1 MSVGPKIVMKLISF
15 GVGIP
20 VGIVTKRAVE
30 GAWSATRGEEPPRKP
45 SDPGVRWVDAIAWA
59 ALSAAGIVAAELAT
73 RRGAEVVWRR
83 VIGTEPP
90 PPKQSKAQKKLG
102 QAQDKADLEPAQ
114 KA

>member
-1 MSVGPKIVMKLISF
+1 MSLGPKIVMKLISF

-20 VGIVTKRAVE
+20 VGIATKRVVE
-30 GAWSATRGEEPPRKP
+30 GAWHATRGEEPPRKP
-45 SDPGVRWVDAIAWA
+45 SDPGVRWADAIGWA

-73 RRGAEVVWRR
+73 RRGAEEVWRR

>member
-1 MSVGPKIVMKLISF
+1 MSVAPKIVMKVISF

-30 GAWSATRGEEPPRKP
+30 GAWQATRGRDAPRKP
-45 SDPGVRWVDAIAWA
+45 SDPGVRWSDAISWA
-59 ALSAAGIVAAELAT
+59 ALSAAGIVAAELLT
-73 RRGAEVVWRR
+73 RRTAEVVWRQ